1 MIHIWVFLKKNVILI
16 CMLLVLFTSCKTLK
30 DKKDIEQTKVTRTEL
45 YKKADTLQYS
55 VPNVKYK
62 DTTIYIRNFEKQG
75 SNTLKIVYDKD
86 GNTQQ
91 IDCISDAVKE
101 LNETI
106 ETLKDNSKTKETEF
120 NSINFIYI
128 FLGLAALLIV
138 NKLSNKFI

>member
-1 MIHIWVFLKKNVILI
+1 MKKLLILI
-16 CMLLVLFTSCKTLK
+16 LLFTSCSVLK

-45 YKKADTLQYS
+45 FKKADTLQYT

-62 DTTIYIRNFEKQG
+62 DTTIYVKNFEKQG
-75 SNTLKIVYDKD
+75 SNTLKIVYDKE

-106 ETLKDNSKTKETEF
+106 ETLKDQSKTKETEF
-120 NSINFIYI
+120 KSTNFIYI
-128 FLGLAALLIV
+128 FLGLASLLIV
-138 NKLSNKFI
+138 NKVANKFI

>member
-1 MIHIWVFLKKNVILI
+1 
-16 CMLLVLFTSCKTLK
+16 MLLVLFTSCRTLK

-45 YKKADTLQYS
+45 YKKADTLNYI
-55 VPNVKYK
+55 VPKAVFK

>member
-1 MIHIWVFLKKNVILI
+1 MMMNRIILCLTI
-16 CMLLVLFTSCKTLK
+16 CFIFNITSCSVLK
-30 DKKDIEQTKVTRTEL
+30 NKKDVEETKVTRTEL

-62 DTTIYIRNFEKQG
+62 DTTIYVRNFEKEG
-75 SNTLKIVYDKD
+75 SNTLKIVYDKE
-86 GNTQQ
+86 GNTEQ

-120 NSINFIYI
+120 NSMNFVYI
-128 FLGLAALLIV
+128 FLGLAGLLIV
-138 NKLSNKFI
+138 NKIANKFI